1 MSLPRN
7 THKVECIRVTFV
19 PTDDE
24 EGFRN
29 IPSTFSPS
37 SRTYGWKRMQ
47 EMEYLIVPKKISSN
61 QIVVEM
67 FVEPKKGKT
76 TTGQIQKIVEKFV
89 QSKIGSEWQGL
100 KLARISKSANAV
112 PPERRFVRGTI
123 EEILGAR
130 LDRG

>member
-1 MSLPRN
+1 
-7 THKVECIRVTFV
+7 V

-24 EGFRN
+24 QGFRN

-37 SRTYGWKRMQ
+37 SRTYGWKRMH

-67 FVEPKKGKT
+67 FVEPRKGGKAT
-76 TTGQIQKIVEKFV
+76 AAQLQKAVEKFV
-89 QSKIGSEWQGL
+89 HEKVGSDWQGL
-100 KLARISKSANAV
+100 KLARISKATSAV

>member
-1 MSLPRN
+1 MSLSRGA
-7 THKVECIRVTFV
+7 HKVECVRVTFV

-24 EGFRN
+24 QGFRN

-37 SRTYGWKRMQ
+37 SRTYSWKRIA

-67 FVEPKKGKT
+67 FVDAKKGKVT
-76 TTGQIQKIVEKFV
+76 AAQAQKAVEKFV
-89 QSKIGSEWQGL
+89 NEKVGSEWHGL
-100 KLARISKSANAV
+100 KLARISRPTSVA

-123 EEILGAR
+123 EEILGAD
-130 LDRG
+130 LDSR

>member
-1 MSLPRN
+1 MPLSRN
-7 THKVECIRVTFV
+7 AQKVECVRVTFV

-24 EGFRN
+24 QGFRN

-37 SRTYGWKRMQ
+37 SRTYGWKRMH
-47 EMEYLIVPKKISSN
+47 ELEYLIVPKKISSN

-67 FVEPKKGKT
+67 FVDSRKGKAT
-76 TTGQIQKIVEKFV
+76 AAQVQKAVEKFV
-89 QSKIGSEWQGL
+89 HEKVGSEWHGL
-100 KLARISKSANAV
+100 KLARISKSTTAV

-123 EEILGAR
+123 EEILGSR